1 MGAGSQG
8 SSGSESLFAYS
19 DRDSA
24 MRRVPPPH
32 EGGEP
37 EPEAYAPPK
46 LVVPSTTVGGGED
59 DGGGARDTV
68 TRSDGTI

>member
-1 MGAGSQG
+1 
-8 SSGSESLFAYS
+8 
-19 DRDSA
+19 

-32 EGGEP
+32 DGVEPQP

-46 LVVPSTTVGGGED
+46 LVVPSMTVGGGED
-59 DGGGARDTV
+59 DGGGVGGARDTV

>member
-1 MGAGSQG
+1 
-8 SSGSESLFAYS
+8 
-19 DRDSA
+19 

-32 EGGEP
+32 DGVEPQP

-46 LVVPSTTVGGGED
+46 LVVPSMTVGGGED
-59 DGGGARDTV
+59 DVGGARDTV